1 MATPPTSSLPGDNAT
16 SSPEDVEPTV
26 GQPSKPSPDTPFSWT
41 PLVILAGTCVGLG
54 MLPALALRRRLVQ
67 QGRILQHI
75 RAGIQEGNARMLDL
89 KRASEVSELVDG
101 IHEQEIEK
109 LRSQVEKLTS
119 ARRDAGVHALEREKD
134 LEDLKETIRT
144 TEEHERQ
151 RNV

>member
-1 MATPPTSSLPGDNAT
+1 
-16 SSPEDVEPTV
+16 
-26 GQPSKPSPDTPFSWT
+26 
-41 PLVILAGTCVGLG
+41 
-54 MLPALALRRRLVQ
+54 
-67 QGRILQHI
+67 
-75 RAGIQEGNARMLDL
+75 MLDL